1 MWRPN
6 IIGGSL
12 VDSRTEKRNLYKDW
26 NLVSFEVENT
36 LKKWKKQTQFNW
48 VCSALK
54 SEAPTHFQ
62 EQWSENCYTLENTCK
77 TFQMMPC
84 QCRKI
89 CFLVLKPRFPCQGE
103 KKEGRQRHLYQILR
117 RLSLNHLKYVASS
130 QKLGSGISLALG
142 WSLKLIPCLVTV
154 FFLAIK

>member
-1 MWRPN
+1 
-6 IIGGSL
+6 
-12 VDSRTEKRNLYKDW
+12 
-26 NLVSFEVENT
+26 
-36 LKKWKKQTQFNW
+36 
-48 VCSALK
+48 
-54 SEAPTHFQ
+54 
-62 EQWSENCYTLENTCK
+62 
-77 TFQMMPC
+77 MPC

-154 FFLAIK
+154 FFFGYKVVSSYLQNDIRYLNQSYEIVFPPKIWICLIKQIYFLPDFAKQSNANAIPFM